1 MDEKQINS
9 SSRRYNLINNNHID
23 QQKKTNSNH
32 QQLIPISID
41 HLSTPGI
48 ISHKRR
54 RCSIT
59 NQPCLST
66 QLSSNNE
73 DLIFDRNITMT
84 TTTRGTRKRSAQ
96 DDMVTYTTH
105 HFLREHE
112 QYVRIENYFVKF
124 DG

>member
-1 MDEKQINS
+1 M
-9 SSRRYNLINNNHID
+9 
-23 QQKKTNSNH
+23 
-32 QQLIPISID
+32 
-41 HLSTPGI
+41 
-48 ISHKRR
+48 
-54 RCSIT
+54 
-59 NQPCLST
+59 
-66 QLSSNNE
+66 
-73 DLIFDRNITMT
+73 FTMT